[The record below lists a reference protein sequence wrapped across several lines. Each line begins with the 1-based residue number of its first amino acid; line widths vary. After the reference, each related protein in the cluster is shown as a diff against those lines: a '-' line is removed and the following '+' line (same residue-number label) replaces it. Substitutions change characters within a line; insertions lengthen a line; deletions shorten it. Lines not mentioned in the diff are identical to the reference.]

1 MESLVQELAV
11 VATNVNTSKTKIL
24 TTENF
29 KAPMFRDVGGDM
41 IDVLHGSHKY
51 LGKKILVIFGKSHGG
66 FTTSESERL
75 DEI

>member
-51 LGKKILVIFGKSHGG
+51 LGKKNSGDLRKKPWWIYNIRIRTLG
-66 FTTSESERL
+66 
-75 DEI
+75 

>member
-51 LGKKILVIFGKSHGG
+51 LGKKISGDLWKKPWWIYNIRIRTLG
-66 FTTSESERL
+66 
-75 DEI
+75 